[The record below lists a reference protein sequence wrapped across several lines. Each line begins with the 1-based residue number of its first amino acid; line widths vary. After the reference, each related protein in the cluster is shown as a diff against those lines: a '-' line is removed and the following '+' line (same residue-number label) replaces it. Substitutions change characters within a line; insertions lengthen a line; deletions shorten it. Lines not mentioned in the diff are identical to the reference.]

1 MNTIVICPMTAS
13 DLDEVL
19 AIEVAS
25 YPRPWLTPH
34 FLDELAAP
42 HSFPL
47 VAFDLEGKV
56 AGYICP
62 MSLLDEGH
70 ILNVAVRS
78 DCRGSGVGRLLVQR
92 AIDECR
98 SRGAETVSLEVRP
111 SNAAAMALYRSL
123 GFSETGRRKNY
134 YENGDDAIL
143 MECLLND
150 SEDQS
155 NEL

>member
-1 MNTIVICPMTAS
+1 MNDIVICPMTAS

-25 YPRPWLTPH
+25 YPRPWHTPH

-47 VAFDLEGKV
+47 TAFDQEGKV

-78 DCRGSGVGRLLVQR
+78 DCRGRGVGRLLVER
-92 AIDECR
+92 AVHECR
-98 SRGAETVSLEVRP
+98 ARGAETVSLEVRP
-111 SNAAAMALYRSL
+111 SNVAALSLYRSL
-123 GFSETGRRKNY
+123 GFRETGRRKNY

>member
-1 MNTIVICPMTAS
+1 MNDIVICPMTAS

-25 YPRPWLTPH
+25 YPRPWQTPH

-47 VAFDLEGKV
+47 TAFDQEGKV

-70 ILNVAVRS
+70 ILNVAVRN
-78 DCRGSGVGRLLVQR
+78 DCRGRGVGRLLVER
-92 AIDECR
+92 AVDECR
-98 SRGAETVSLEVRP
+98 ARGAETVSLEVRP
-111 SNAAAMALYRSL
+111 SNVAALTLYRSL
-123 GFSETGRRKNY
+123 DFREAGRRKNY
-134 YENGDDAIL
+134 YENGEDAIL
-143 MECLLND
+143 MECQLNND
-150 SEDQS
+150 EVT
-155 NEL
+155 ER